1 MERELTLASIHHPE
15 FIGND
20 WQLVDHPT
28 VRPIADG
35 ASELGW
41 EGDNRLA
48 VYLCK
53 PTQQFVLWRLEHD
66 GEYRPV
72 AQLPSGQSI
81 TPASVN
87 KLISRLVEIDS
98 RRGFDPYQDVIST
111 IEQAE
116 KAQADAQRER
126 ISDAADKL
134 LFGLS
139 RSHLPGVDISY
150 KHNLLGRPA

>member
-1 MERELTLASIHHPE
+1 MDRELTISTIHHPE

-35 ASELGW
+35 AGDLGW
-41 EGDNRLA
+41 EGDARLA

-53 PTQQFVLWRLEHD
+53 PTQQFVLWRLEAD
-66 GEYRPV
+66 NEYRPV
-72 AQLPSGQSI
+72 AQLPSGQAI
-81 TPASVN
+81 TPDSVN
-87 KLISRLVEIDS
+87 RLIRRLVEIDQ
-98 RRGFDPYQDVIST
+98 RRGFDPYQDVIKA
-111 IEQAE
+111 IQRDE
-116 KAQADAQRER
+116 KDEADAQRER
-126 ISDAADKL
+126 ISEVADKL

-139 RSHLPGVDISY
+139 RSHLPGIDISY